1 MAINDWSLYPNFS
14 KKEFDC
20 HHTGENDMQPFFL
33 ERLQQ
38 LRDRCGFP
46 FVINSGYRSP
56 HHPIEAAKNTP
67 GSHAHGIAAD
77 VSCTD
82 GGKAFRIVQNAVML
96 GFTGIGVSQ
105 SLKEG
110 RVFIHLDLEESYKR
124 PNLWSY

>member
-1 MAINDWSLYPNFS
+1 MVSDWSQYPNFS

-20 HHTGENDMQPFFL
+20 KETGENDMQPFFM
-33 ERLQQ
+33 ERLQS

-46 FVINSGYRSP
+46 FVINSGFRSV
-56 HHPIEAAKNTP
+56 HHSVERVKSKP
-67 GSHAHGIAAD
+67 GAHAHGIAAD
-77 VSCTD
+77 ISITD
-82 GGKAFRIVQNAVML
+82 GQKAFRLVQNAILL

-105 SLKEG
+105 SLKTG